1 MVLQLETI
9 QVEMGTLDTCSMTKN
24 ERMLFW
30 SFSELHLMWYVPL
43 GPMNLIGLRVI

>member
-30 SFSELHLMWYVPL
+30 SHVGTCPL